1 MKVKSLIIDDNSF
14 IIDLLSDQ
22 LQQHHPNI
30 ELMGFAKSG
39 TEGLEKIKLFKPD
52 LIFLDVEMGDMT
64 GFDML
69 NRLENI
75 TFQTIFITSHSHYAI
90 KAFRFNALDY
100 LLKPINKK
108 ELAQAIKRHI
118 SKSTLPENQNQIHNA
133 INNLQ
138 TKDIEDQTLL
148 LQTQK
153 GTLQLA
159 LKNITKI
166 ESDRNYSYIHLFN
179 NTKELSSKTLGYFED
194 ILADKG
200 FCRCHRSMLVNR
212 FHIESILGS
221 DSFLLKDKTIVPIS
235 RRKISFAKKW
245 FMDSKVDNVNI

>member
-1 MKVKSLIIDDNSF
+1 MKVKSLIIDDSSF

-22 LQQHHPNI
+22 LRQYHPNI
-30 ELMGFAKSG
+30 ELLGFAKSG

-69 NRLENI
+69 NCLENI

-118 SKSTLPENQNQIHNA
+118 SKSTLAENQNQIHNA
-133 INNLQ
+133 LNNLQ
-138 TKDIEDQTLL
+138 TKDLKEQTLL

-159 LKNITKI
+159 LKHITRI

-179 NTKELSSKTLGYFED
+179 NTKELSSKTLGYFEE

-200 FCRCHRSMLVNR
+200 FCRCHRSILVNR
-212 FHIESILGS
+212 FHIDSILSG
-221 DSFLLKDKTIVPIS
+221 DSFLLRDKSIVPIS
-235 RRKISFAKKW
+235 RRKRSDAKKW
-245 FMDSKVDNVNI
+245 FMDFKINNANI

>member
-1 MKVKSLIIDDNSF
+1 MKVRSLIIDDNSF

-22 LQQHHPNI
+22 LQQYHPNI
-30 ELMGFAKSG
+30 ELLGFAKSG

-69 NRLENI
+69 NHLENI

-108 ELAQAIKRHI
+108 ELAQAIKRHT
-118 SKSTLPENQNQIHNA
+118 SKSTLAENQNQVHNA
-133 INNLQ
+133 LNNLQ
-138 TKDIEDQTLL
+138 TKDIEEQTLL

-159 LKNITKI
+159 LKHITKI
-166 ESDRNYSYIHLFN
+166 ESDRNYSYIHLLN
-179 NTKELSSKTLGYFED
+179 HTKELSSKTLGYFDE

-200 FCRCHRSMLVNR
+200 FCRCHRSILVNR
-212 FHIESILGS
+212 FHIDSILGS
-221 DSFLLKDKTIVPIS
+221 DSFLLNDKTIVPIS